1 MNLWHDISR
10 GNNIPEEVNCIVE
23 IPKGSPNKY
32 EIDKETG
39 LIALD
44 RANYSSA
51 PYPFDYGFVPQ
62 TLWEDGD
69 ALDIIIP
76 STFPL
81 ATGILVR
88 VRPVAVMEMIDG
100 GESDFKVIAVPVDD
114 KRWDDV
120 TDLEHLNKHN
130 VKEWV
135 HFFETY
141 KELKGKE
148 NISMQGPGD
157 CIYVGSYVWHG
168 FKDFSQDAILLALSS
183 TNYSPDRS
191 DYIEDYEEYKKQ
203 ISK

>member
-1 MNLWHDISR
+1 MNLWHDVSR
-10 GNNIPEEVNCIVE
+10 GENIPEEVNCIVE

-62 TLWEDGD
+62 TLWDDGD
-69 ALDIIIP
+69 ALDIP

-100 GESDFKVIAVPVDD
+100 GESDYKVIAVPVDD
-114 KRWDDV
+114 KRWDDIR
-120 TDLEHLNKHN
+120 DLKDLNQHN

-141 KELKGKE
+141 KELKGKD
-148 NISMQGPGD
+148 NIVEIKDIKGKDEAIQAVEKSIRLYQD
-157 CIYVGSYVWHG
+157 S
-168 FKDFSQDAILLALSS
+168 FKQ
-183 TNYSPDRS
+183 
-191 DYIEDYEEYKKQ
+191 E
-203 ISK
+203 